1 TVVYTNAFA
10 AWNFNDD
17 VYGPEMTP
25 DGRFI
30 AFVARESGSY
40 TNACSVRLWD
50 QQTGTNILISADGSG
65 MPPTNSV
72 SRTPALSSEGRFVV
86 FASNGTN
93 LVGNAISNGFHLYL
107 RDVQS
112 GTNQLLDVDTDGV
125 GSTDFQGAIPSV
137 SSDGQSIAF
146 CGVDGKLVAGD
157 NNR

>member
-1 TVVYTNAFA
+1 PAFLSSSHPVLSDDGRYVAFKTGSTNGFRASVILQFDFTTRVTTVVYTNAFA

-30 AFVARESGSY
+30 AFVSRESGSY

-65 MPPTNSV
+65 MPPTNSI
-72 SRTPALSSEGRFVV
+72 SRTPALSSDGRFVV

-93 LVGNAISNGFHLYL
+93 LVGNAVSNGFHL
-107 RDVQS
+107 
-112 GTNQLLDVDTDGV
+112 
-125 GSTDFQGAIPSV
+125 
-137 SSDGQSIAF
+137 
-146 CGVDGKLVAGD
+146 
-157 NNR
+157 